1 MRWRNRLGQRR
12 CAQSPTRREP
22 AARGGTSRQMTSQPV
37 VDTARALALGGASL
51 PSGKEPAGPAATT
64 PPSPSSSTAEAPP
77 RHHRARA
84 ASVRSATVLD
94 GGRSGAAD
102 LELLNQIADP
112 LARKE

>member
-1 MRWRNRLGQRR
+1 M
-12 CAQSPTRREP
+12 AQPAWPAALRAVADPARAGRTRRHIAADDL
-22 AARGGTSRQMTSQPV
+22 AARA
-37 VDTARALALGGASL
+37 DTARALALGGASL
-51 PSGKEPAGPAATT
+51 PSGEEPAGPAATT
-64 PPSPSSSTAEAPP
+64 PPSPSSSTADAPP